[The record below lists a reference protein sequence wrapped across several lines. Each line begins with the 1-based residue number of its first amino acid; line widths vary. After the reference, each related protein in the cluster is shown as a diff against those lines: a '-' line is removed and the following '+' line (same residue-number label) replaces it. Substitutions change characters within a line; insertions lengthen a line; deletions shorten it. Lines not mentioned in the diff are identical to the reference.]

1 MVKMRRV
8 RVRTPSRIHM
18 TLIDLNGELG
28 RIDGGIGLA
37 MENPFVEI
45 EASRAEDVVINGI
58 TTEAFQR
65 AVKKLSEAFGRGIE
79 IKILNNYKT
88 HVGLGNGTQ
97 TALSVAEAYR
107 RLYGLDL
114 TLTDLASLVGRGG
127 TSGIGVAA
135 FKFGGFILDGGHSK
149 KVKKDF
155 LPSSASKAPPPPVL
169 ARYDFPDWDVVLA
182 VPELS
187 GYFGEKEVNLF
198 QKYCPISLGEVK
210 TLTHIILMKILPAVI
225 EKDLDE
231 FSDGISRIQ
240 YVGFKRIE
248 VEQYGDLIWSVID
261 SVKDRAAVGM
271 SSTGPSVYAIT
282 DTNSSAVSR
291 DLSSAFREKGFECE
305 TIITKANNQGAK
317 VEEVD

>member
-1 MVKMRRV
+1 MRGV

-37 MENPFVEI
+37 LEEPFVEI
-45 EASRAEDVVINGI
+45 ESSPSDDIVINGT

-65 AVKKLSEAFGRGIE
+65 AVKKLSEAFGRGIG
-79 IKILNNYKT
+79 IKILNNYKA

-107 RLYGLDL
+107 RIYDLDL

-135 FKFGGFILDGGHSK
+135 FKMGGFILDGGHSR

-155 LPSSASKAPPPPVL
+155 LPSSASKAPPPPIL
-169 ARYDFPDWDVVLA
+169 ARYDFPEWEVVLA
-182 VPELS
+182 MPELS
-187 GYFGEKEVNLF
+187 GYFGEREVNLF
-198 QKYCPISLGEVK
+198 QRYCPISLSEVK
-210 TLTHIILMKILPAVI
+210 TLAHIILMKILPAVV

-240 YVGFKRIE
+240 HIGFKRVEI
-248 VEQYGDLIWSVID
+248 EQYGDLIWSVIN
-261 SVKDRAAVGM
+261 SVKDGVAVGM

-282 DTNSSAVSR
+282 DTNSRALSK
-291 DLSSAFREKGFECE
+291 DLASAFKERGFECE
-305 TIITKANNQGAK
+305 TIITKANNSGAK
-317 VEEVD
+317 IEEFSL

>member
-1 MVKMRRV
+1 MKKV

-37 MENPFVEI
+37 LENPFVEI
-45 EASRAEDVVINGI
+45 EASRADDIVIDGAA
-58 TTEAFQR
+58 TEAFQR
-65 AVKKLSEAFGRGIE
+65 AVKKLSEAFGGGIE
-79 IKILNNYKT
+79 IKILNNYKA

-107 RLYGLDL
+107 RIYGLDL

-135 FKFGGFILDGGHSK
+135 FKMGGFILDGGHSR

-155 LPSSASKAPPPPVL
+155 LPSSASRAPPPPVL
-169 ARYDFPDWDVVLA
+169 ARYDFPDWEVVLA

-187 GYFGEKEVNLF
+187 GYFGEKEVDLF

-210 TLTHIILMKILPAVI
+210 TLAHIILMKILPAVV

-231 FSDGISRIQ
+231 FSEGISRIQ
-240 YVGFKRIE
+240 HIGFKRVEI
-248 VEQYGDLIWSVID
+248 EQYGDLIWGVID
-261 SVKDRAAVGM
+261 SVRDRVAVGM
-271 SSTGPSVYAIT
+271 SSTGPSIYAIT
-282 DTNSSAVSR
+282 DTNSRSISK
-291 DLSSAFREKGFECE
+291 DLASAFKEKGFECE
-305 TIITKANNQGAK
+305 TIITKANNFGAK
-317 VEEVD
+317 IEEFG